1 MRGSRGLMSGVGG
14 RLRDGMFRVWSV
26 DLDASVGVVAGL
38 GRLALACHSD
48 IWLRVLDHAV
58 DLPVSISTLACS
70 IVHRSYR
77 THKPVQVNESLI
89 RQVGLVEG
97 KDNFVNASAG
107 EMDWGIQREMKN

>member
-48 IWLRVLDHAV
+48 IWLRVLDHATQSLHWLV
-58 DLPVSISTLACS
+58 ASFIVP
-70 IVHRSYR
+70 IVHINPFRSMNRSYA
-77 THKPVQVNESLI
+77 KSDL
-89 RQVGLVEG
+89 LKG
-97 KDNFVNASAG
+97 KTTS
-107 EMDWGIQREMKN
+107 